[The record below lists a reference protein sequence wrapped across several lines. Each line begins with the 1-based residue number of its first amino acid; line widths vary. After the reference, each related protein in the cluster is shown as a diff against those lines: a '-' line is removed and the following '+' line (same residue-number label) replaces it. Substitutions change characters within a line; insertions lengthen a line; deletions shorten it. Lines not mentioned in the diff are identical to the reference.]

1 YTSLRKCIA
10 AYCGTDHENVI
21 VGNGSTELISLFI
34 QIEHPKKAMIIGPT
48 YSEYEREI
56 SLGGGTTLYY
66 PLREKDDFRLDVN
79 DFISHLNENI
89 DLLVICN
96 PNNPT
101 SSCITSADMRHIL
114 DACKEYDIY
123 VMVDETYVEFAENM
137 EEIDSVPLTNYYN
150 NIVILR
156 GTSKFF
162 AAPGLRLGYAIT
174 GNPAYSVT
182 GGSIIFNGEDITEL
196 PVNERAKKG
205 IFLSFQN
212 PLEVPGVTLSA
223 FIRSAL
229 EQKTGDRLRLWD
241 FKKKFKETMA
251 LLNMD
256 ESYAER
262 DLNVGFSGGEKKK
275 AEILQMLMLE
285 PKLAILD
292 ETDSGLDVDAVR
304 TVSEGVRL
312 FRERTHGSLLI
323 ITHSTR
329 ILEALHVDAAHV
341 MEDGVIV
348 RNGGAELVD
357 EINEKGFGSLKED

>member
-1 YTSLRKCIA
+1 MKSANLLEVKDLHVCVEDKEILHGLNLAIGYDEAHVLMGPN
-10 AYCGTDHENVI
+10 GT
-21 VGNGSTELISLFI
+21 GKST
-34 QIEHPKKAMIIGPT
+34 
-48 YSEYEREI
+48 
-56 SLGGGTTLYY
+56 
-66 PLREKDDFRLDVN
+66 
-79 DFISHLNENI
+79 
-89 DLLVICN
+89 
-96 PNNPT
+96 
-101 SSCITSADMRHIL
+101 
-114 DACKEYDIY
+114 
-123 VMVDETYVEFAENM
+123 
-137 EEIDSVPLTNYYN
+137 
-150 NIVILR
+150 
-156 GTSKFF
+156 
-162 AAPGLRLGYAIT
+162 LGYAIT
-174 GNPAYSVT
+174 GNPAYTVT
-182 GGSIIFNGEDITEL
+182 GGQILFEGEDITAL

-229 EQKTGDRLRLWD
+229 EQKTGSRLRLWD
-241 FKKKFKETMA
+241 FKKKLSETMK
-251 LLNMD
+251 LLSMD

-341 MEDGVIV
+341 MEEGVIV
-348 RNGGAELVD
+348 RNGGAELVE